1 MRVKSSANKCKF
13 ANLRA
18 GDAFYYEGT
27 LYMKVHD
34 CGEYRLRNAVY
45 LETGTLIYISE
56 DTSVEVAKVH
66 IEDDEKL

>member
-1 MRVKSSANKCKF
+1 MRIRSSANKCEL

-27 LYMKVHD
+27 LYMKMHD
-34 CGEYRLRNAVY
+34 CEYRLRNAVY
-45 LETGTLIYISE
+45 LKTGTLIYISE
-56 DTSVEVAKVH
+56 DASVEAAKVH